1 MPPNAAPSWWIDTCF
16 QFLDVCS
23 AALRDQGLSVKSQGS
38 FAQGLAVEGSDLDA
52 VIYRK
57 GFEAPKG
64 KAVVN
69 ALTGAS
75 RRVMSYV
82 NNGKGGPYMHLRT
95 IERVPWARIPLVKL
109 QFTWGWPSGRGKP
122 WTVEVDLSY
131 GDETRG
137 SYDTRIGTLVSSQP
151 QLRTFLQ
158 TIKGWALSQEEG
170 ILNSQRQA
178 LSTFALILLG
188 LCYYNRN
195 LRREQPVEVDGFFHF
210 ITREIGN
217 LDASVC
223 HIWVE
228 EGQLKHVVDEEDDED
243 RSRLT
248 RSPLK
253 ILVPGEGPES
263 NAARSLSRKMWMQV
277 VYPAFERARPP
288 RSSGDERGRVQNAAE
303 FEFSKA
309 TTTKRTLFETKLRLH
324 NDNEY
329 VDCVFLLS

>member
-1 MPPNAAPSWWIDTCF
+1 M
-16 QFLDVCS
+16 
-23 AALRDQGLSVKSQGS
+23 
-38 FAQGLAVEGSDLDA
+38 
-52 VIYRK
+52 
-57 GFEAPKG
+57 
-64 KAVVN
+64 
-69 ALTGAS
+69 
-75 RRVMSYV
+75 
-82 NNGKGGPYMHLRT
+82 
-95 IERVPWARIPLVKL
+95 
-109 QFTWGWPSGRGKP
+109 
-122 WTVEVDLSY
+122 DLSY

-137 SYDTRIGTLVSSQP
+137 SYDTRVLTAASLATKLYRYCGQIGTLVSSQP

-195 LRREQPVEVDGFFHF
+195 LRREQPVEVDGFFDF

-253 ILVPGEGPES
+253 ILVSSIGLFRIVNVTGEGT
-263 NAARSLSRKMWMQV
+263 
-277 VYPAFERARPP
+277 
-288 RSSGDERGRVQNAAE
+288 RGRSREQRGEESIPEDVDAGRLPCLRA
-303 FEFSKA
+303 SKS
-309 TTTKRTLFETKLRLH
+309 E
-324 NDNEY
+324 
-329 VDCVFLLS
+329 